1 MTAATQ
7 TSTSPHARLRVAV
20 LYGGQS
26 GEHEVSLMSAGSIM
40 ENLDETRFDVWPI
53 YIDRAGKWS
62 VPMEDLRGV
71 DVAFPVLHGPMGE
84 DGTVQGFL
92 KLIGVPCVGASV
104 VGSAVGMDKSVF
116 KDIMR
121 ARNLPVAPYLTVT
134 RREWR
139 EAPEDV
145 MRRAA
150 TTEAMVQGPAQI
162 GRASCRERV

>member
-1 MTAATQ
+1 MTAATDPNA
-7 TSTSPHARLRVAV
+7 STRARLRVAV

-53 YIDRAGKWS
+53 YIDRTGKWS
-62 VPMEDLRGV
+62 VPMEDLRGA
-71 DVAFPVLHGPMGE
+71 DVAFPALHGPMGE

-116 KDIMR
+116 KDVMR
-121 ARNLPVAPYLTVT
+121 A
-134 RREWR
+134 
-139 EAPEDV
+139 
-145 MRRAA
+145 
-150 TTEAMVQGPAQI
+150 
-162 GRASCRERV
+162 